1 MAKSTVGRVFA
12 LFQPRV
18 VVVGWI
24 SLYKRNCG
32 IHANKAL
39 EMKSFNFCLFYQA
52 CETKASRRK
61 HCYSESSFVAWIRIV
76 GSQQMACK
84 FASFLLNAHCRMVQ
98 VDLVSLLAWFLRSLV
113 HVSGVHVLSANP
125 TGQKRGIRHKG

>member
-1 MAKSTVGRVFA
+1 VAKEIANNSEGHHRMAKSTVGRVFA

-52 CETKASRRK
+52 CETEASRRK
-61 HCYSESSFVAWIRIV
+61 HCYSESSFVAWDPNR
-76 GSQQMACK
+76 
-84 FASFLLNAHCRMVQ
+84 
-98 VDLVSLLAWFLRSLV
+98 W
-113 HVSGVHVLSANP
+113 LS
-125 TGQKRGIRHKG
+125 TDGL